1 MNILYIYIYIYIYI
15 YLLNLHFYLS
25 AVYSSM
31 FLYIPLSLSGIPLWV
46 LYPSISSAGPCG
58 AGRWFMS
65 GKNGRGA
72 GEGVAALPVGGGWR
86 IYFILMLFCVQRR
99 Y

>member
-1 MNILYIYIYIYIYI
+1 M
-15 YLLNLHFYLS
+15 LNLHFYSS

-31 FLYIPLSLSGIPLWV
+31 FLYIPLYFFMFLYIPLSLSGILLWV

-65 GKNGRGA
+65 GKDGRGA
-72 GEGVAALPVGGGWR
+72 GEGVAALPVGGGCL
-86 IYFILMLFCVQRR
+86 IYFDAFLCAASVLTR
-99 Y
+99 